1 MKFLNKLERKFG
13 RYAISRLTMY
23 IIATYILGYVLEFT
37 AGNLTQYLY
46 LDPSGAS
53 REPGYLYDYYA
64 VFLLLHRYDPG
75 EYLGN
80 FPVQRLYF
88 WRYPV
93 DDHWQLCAVSDS
105 VPPVRYGRA
114 F

>member
-46 LDPSGAS
+46 LDP
-53 REPGYLYDYYA
+53 YYILHGQ
-64 VFLLLHRYDPG
+64 VWRLVSWLLVPPESLDI
-75 EYLGN
+75 
-80 FPVQRLYF
+80 FTIIMLYF
-88 WRYPV
+88 YYSIGTTLESTWGTFR
-93 DDHWQLCAVSDS
+93 
-105 VPPVRYGRA
+105 
-114 F
+114 